1 MYFCKNTELMTEPI
15 SEICKLSDKD
25 CFLIVERH
33 KTQFTYPLHKHREYE
48 LNFIQNGA
56 GVERTVGNS
65 TSVISDVELV
75 LVGGEDLEHVWEQGT
90 CKSRDIREITIQFSP
105 DLLSSELLS
114 KNQFTSIKEMLEK
127 SRRGIAFPLTAI
139 MEVYTNLDKIA
150 TQKDP
155 FLQFLEILYI
165 LYTLSKFEVSTLATS
180 PRASREDETGSDRIR
195 KVNDYISSHYT
206 EDLTLEDLASY
217 VGLSP
222 TSLSR
227 LYKQKAGE
235 TLSNRILNTRLG
247 HAARDLVNTDRNIAD
262 ICFSC
267 GFNNLSNFNRLFK
280 SRHGMSP
287 REFRQ
292 VYTKSSAII

>member
-127 SRRGIAFPLTAI
+127 SRRGIAFPLAAI

-235 TLSNRILNTRLG
+235 TLSNHILNTRLG

>member
-1 MYFCKNTELMTEPI
+1 MAEII
-15 SEICKLSDKD
+15 SEICPLSEKD

-65 TSVISDVELV
+65 KEVISDVELV
-75 LVGGEDLEHVWEQGT
+75 LVGGEDLEHVWTQGS
-90 CKSRDIREITIQFSP
+90 CKSKDIREITIQFSP
-105 DLLSSELLS
+105 ELLSAELLS
-114 KNQFTSIKEMLEK
+114 KNQFSSIRKMLEK
-127 SRRGIAFPLTAI
+127 SKSGIAFPLAATMA
-139 MEVYTNLDKIA
+139 VYADLDRIA
-150 TQKDP
+150 TQGDP
-155 FLQFLEILYI
+155 FVQFLEFLNI
-165 LYTLSKFEVSTLATS
+165 LYTLSKFEVNTLATS
-180 PRASREDETGSDRIR
+180 PKACMEESYESDRIK
-195 KVNDYISSHYT
+195 KVNDFIFIHYT
-206 EDLTLEDLASY
+206 EDITLEELANH

-227 LYKQKAGE
+227 LYKQKTGD
-235 TLSNRILNTRLG
+235 TISSQILETRLT
-247 HAARDLVNTDRNIAD
+247 HAARELVNTDRNIAD

-280 SRHGMSP
+280 NRQGMSP

-292 VYTKSSAII
+292 AYTKSSAII